1 MKACL
6 DTNVL
11 LDILIPKRPAHEDSL
26 LVLRLAKERQI
37 ELQVSTQSLTDTQ
50 YILVKERN
58 SFPVFS
64 EMVRWMLN
72 HINVDGPD
80 SFQLR
85 DAIEGHTGDFE
96 DDLHYA
102 YALDNACDV
111 IITGDRKFI
120 ERKKSGDILMMT
132 PEEFVGKCGSNSPTA

>member
-1 MKACL
+1 MKAFL

-11 LDILIPKRPAHEDSL
+11 LDILIPERPSHHRSL
-26 LVLRLAKERQI
+26 LVLRLAKEHQI
-37 ELQVSTQSLTDTQ
+37 ELQVSTQSLTDVQ
-50 YILVKERN
+50 YILVKDRN

-72 HINVDGPD
+72 HVNVDGPD

-85 DAIEGHTGDFE
+85 DAIEGYTGKFE

-102 YALDNACDV
+102 YALDNACD
-111 IITGDRKFI
+111 IILTNDRQFI
-120 ERKKSGDILMMT
+120 QRKTSGDILMMT
-132 PEEFVGKCGSNSPTA
+132 PEEFVERMRA